1 MFRIARSG
9 CLVFLG
15 LLAGCGGGAPST
27 SYSGPPPP
35 HKGNRIAISGG
46 QGYVEVVKKEVSG
59 RSPISAEISF
69 YFLRDDGTTPYS
81 PSPGAGTLT
90 VGKKKVD
97 LKAEGDGL
105 VTPNG
110 ASPLSEE
117 RGGWDAE
124 SRSRWQVDQHS
135 LGAPLKRFELLRS
148 ERPEPPGIFVVLTSF
163 SRGCRMSGSS
173 QIGGRS

>member
-15 LLAGCGGGAPST
+15 CLAGCGGVAPST

-35 HKGNRIAISGG
+35 HKGNLVAISGG
-46 QGYVEVVKKEVSG
+46 KGYVEVVKKEVSP
-59 RSPISAEISF
+59 RSPVSAEISF

-90 VGKKKVD
+90 VGKKTVD
-97 LKAEGDGL
+97 LKAEDDGL

-110 ASPLSEE
+110 PPLFPKK
-117 RGGWDAE
+117 G
-124 SRSRWQVDQHS
+124 VDGMLRVDLDGKS
-135 LGAPLKRFELLRS
+135 INIPLGLR
-148 ERPEPPGIFVVLTSF
+148 
-163 SRGCRMSGSS
+163 
-173 QIGGRS
+173 

>member
-15 LLAGCGGGAPST
+15 LLAGCGGGPAST

-69 YFLRDDGTTPYS
+69 YFLRNDGTTPYS
-81 PSPGAGTLT
+81 PSPAAGTLT
-90 VGKKKVD
+90 VGKRKVD

-105 VTPNG
+105 VTPTG
-110 ASPLSEE
+110 LPLFPKS
-117 RGGWDAE
+117 G
-124 SRSRWQVDQHS
+124 VDGMLRINLDGKS
-135 LGAPLKRFELLRS
+135 INIPLGLR
-148 ERPEPPGIFVVLTSF
+148 
-163 SRGCRMSGSS
+163 
-173 QIGGRS
+173 

>member
-15 LLAGCGGGAPST
+15 LLAGCGGGTAST

-69 YFLRDDGTTPYS
+69 YFLKDDGATLYS
-81 PSPGAGTLT
+81 PSPSAGTLT

-97 LKAEGDGL
+97 LKAEGEGL
-105 VTPNG
+105 VTPKG
-110 ASPLSEE
+110 PPLFP
-117 RGGWDAE
+117 E
-124 SRSRWQVDQHS
+124 SGIDGMLRVDLDGKSINIQ
-135 LGAPLKRFELLRS
+135 LGLR
-148 ERPEPPGIFVVLTSF
+148 
-163 SRGCRMSGSS
+163 
-173 QIGGRS
+173 

>member
-1 MFRIARSG
+1 MFKIVRSG

-15 LLAGCGGGAPST
+15 LLAGCGGGPAST

-69 YFLRDDGTTPYS
+69 YFLRNDGTTPYS
-81 PSPGAGTLT
+81 PSPAAGTLT

-105 VTPNG
+105 VTPTG
-110 ASPLSEE
+110 LPLFPKS
-117 RGGWDAE
+117 G
-124 SRSRWQVDQHS
+124 VDGMLSVDLDGKSINIH
-135 LGAPLKRFELLRS
+135 LGLR
-148 ERPEPPGIFVVLTSF
+148 
-163 SRGCRMSGSS
+163 
-173 QIGGRS
+173 